1 MKKSSLCDNSKCNKT
16 TIFQKQMAPVKCS
29 KCNSG
34 TYCCQACLKEDEDH
48 ICNSDHLDLD
58 NTTQINS
65 SVNETLLQIQQK
77 KRTLDDYEFIN
88 GDKGMLGRG
97 AFGEVRLAI
106 DIDLQ
111 QEMAIKILNKK
122 KMLRNCNLQQLKNEI
137 KLQRSLNHPNI
148 IQLYHAFEDRENI
161 YFALEYASNGSLY
174 KYLRKLKVMPEP
186 EAFVYFF
193 QTCLAVDYLH
203 KKNVIHRDLKPENI
217 LLDDQG
223 NVKLCDFGWS
233 AESVEMRS
241 TFCGTFDYMAPEM
254 LHNKPHDYRV
264 DIWALGIL
272 LYELLHGNAPFTKAH
287 FAKEN
292 IQNLNIKFSQSVS
305 SQAKDLITQ
314 ILQHD
319 PKKRMS
325 MNQIFAHQW
334 LQSNAE
340 EFGMD
345 ISEYI
350 YVPKSQRIN
359 DSSINQTFEQSKQLN
374 ESKIKQNNNTN
385 TSQIKKPDFL
395 NTSQQQQSYQKQ
407 EVQKIQQNSQE
418 NKKITNNN
426 SFHQT
431 NNQSLHQTNNQSH
444 ISKISENL
452 QDSVRSSSDCSDIQS
467 RASNIRQ
474 SFAKDL
480 SMKGLS
486 QNNNSF
492 HTQENKH
499 LFTNDANILNQEQIE
514 RLLRQQLKSAETKS
528 DDIKLSLNSFQNIQS
543 NQLQNK
549 SQSSILVDDNKNFSQ
564 QLYSNQSNTVKQRHV
579 QFLSPKESMNETSQK
594 IQQQVEESPYF
605 NPAQIR
611 ESIAD
616 DEVKEKFSF
625 GSLSNS
631 KHDQNQQEIQQP
643 EEQQGFNKKDK
654 ILKETRLSKLSV
666 IESDESE
673 CKSDG
678 EDQRNYQL
686 QQITQAVRSYSANT
700 IQPKDTKNSRNPQ
713 EIELQSQFLYQ
724 NNVLQDTKSQT
735 SKTSKKS
742 KLSKQSKQ
750 STNTKVNSEQSRAQ
764 QQLIMQKKKYSQNMV
779 DYRNFNM
786 KEISKEDRNRYQDY
800 KDSTKQL
807 EIRSRE
813 LQAYLYS
820 QDNQF
825 SSRRSIKQN
834 NASKEEL
841 GFFGKIQLA
850 FGCLGQR

>member
-1 MKKSSLCDNSKCNKT
+1 MKKSNLCDNRKCNKT

-29 KCNSG
+29 KCNVG

-77 KRTLDDYEFIN
+77 KRTLEDYEFIN

-106 DIDLQ
+106 DNQLQ

-217 LLDDQG
+217 LLDEQG

-287 FAKEN
+287 FSKEN
-292 IQNLNIKFSQSVS
+292 IQNLTIKFSS
-305 SQAKDLITQ
+305 SISAQAKDLITQ
-314 ILQHD
+314 ILQYD

-325 MNQIFAHQW
+325 MNQIFAHKW
-334 LQSNAE
+334 LKENAE

-350 YVPKSQRIN
+350 YVPKSERIN
-359 DSSINQTFEQSKQLN
+359 ESSINQTFEQQKQLN
-374 ESKIKQNNNTN
+374 ESKIKQTN
-385 TSQIKKPDFL
+385 YNRNSTKKPDFL
-395 NTSQQQQSYQKQ
+395 NISQQQQQQIQ
-407 EVQKIQQNSQE
+407 EVQQIQQSQE
-418 NKKITNNN
+418 NKRLGNS
-426 SFHQT
+426 SFHRM
-431 NNQSLHQTNNQSH
+431 NNQSQV
-444 ISKISENL
+444 SKFSENM

-467 RASNIRQ
+467 RTSNIRQ

-480 SMKGLS
+480 SIKGFS
-486 QNNNSF
+486 QTNNSF
-492 HTQENKH
+492 NNSDKKH
-499 LFTNDANILNQEQIE
+499 VFTNDASILNQEDIE
-514 RLLRQQLKSAETKS
+514 KLLRQQLKQAETKS

-564 QLYSNQSNTVKQRHV
+564 QLYSNQTNNLKQRHV
-579 QFLSPKESMNETSQK
+579 QFLSPKQSINETSQK
-594 IQQQVEESPYF
+594 TKQQVEESPYF
-605 NPAQIR
+605 NQSQLR
-611 ESIAD
+611 ESIAE
-616 DEVKEKFSF
+616 DEIKEKFSF

-631 KHDQNQQEIQQP
+631 KHDQNQQDSFQP
-643 EEQQGFNKKDK
+643 EEQQAIIKKEK
-654 ILKETRLSKLSV
+654 IVKETRLSKLSV
-666 IESDESE
+666 IQSDESE

-678 EDQRNYQL
+678 EDQRSYQL
-686 QQITQAVRSYSANT
+686 QQINQAVRSYSANT
-700 IQPKDTKNSRNPQ
+700 VQVKDIKNQKIPQ
-713 EIELQSQFLYQ
+713 EIELQSQLLYQ

-742 KLSKQSKQ
+742 KLSKQSKV
-750 STNTKVNSEQSRAQ
+750 STNTKVSSEQSRAQ
-764 QQLIMQKKKYSQNMV
+764 QQLIMQKKKYTQNMV

-813 LQAYLYS
+813 LQDYIYS

-825 SSRRSIKQN
+825 STRRSFKQN
-834 NASKEEL
+834 NTNKEEL

-850 FGCLGQR
+850 FGCLGHR